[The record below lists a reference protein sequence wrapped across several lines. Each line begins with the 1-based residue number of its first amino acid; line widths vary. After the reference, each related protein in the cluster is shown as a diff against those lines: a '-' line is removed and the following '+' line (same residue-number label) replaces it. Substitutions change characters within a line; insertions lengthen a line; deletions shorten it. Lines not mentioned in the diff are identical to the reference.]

1 MVVILL
7 SKKTIYKTFLFS
19 FMGFGSIFY
28 LNNCKISAH
37 AMESVSSINVTN
49 ENKEL
54 YNVNINSLNIN
65 SLENVE
71 STTNNKLKIEGIE
84 NIGINISDEYFEKL

>member
-28 LNNCKISAH
+28 LNNCEISAH

-49 ENKEL
+49 ENK
-54 YNVNINSLNIN
+54 
-65 SLENVE
+65 
-71 STTNNKLKIEGIE
+71 
-84 NIGINISDEYFEKL
+84 